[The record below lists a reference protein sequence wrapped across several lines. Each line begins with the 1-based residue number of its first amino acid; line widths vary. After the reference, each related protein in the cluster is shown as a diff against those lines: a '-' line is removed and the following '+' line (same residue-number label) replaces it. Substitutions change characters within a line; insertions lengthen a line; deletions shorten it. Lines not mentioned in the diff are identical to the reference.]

1 MNNRDRKREEKERL
15 MEEVLGKSRSYEQI
29 EPAKAVELSFDSKKK
44 MEDTD
49 DTLKKATAYFYS
61 F

>member
-44 MEDTD
+44 MEDTAD
-49 DTLKKATAYFYS
+49 
-61 F
+61 

>member
-29 EPAKAVELSFDSKKK
+29 EPAKAV
-44 MEDTD
+44 
-49 DTLKKATAYFYS
+49 
-61 F
+61 